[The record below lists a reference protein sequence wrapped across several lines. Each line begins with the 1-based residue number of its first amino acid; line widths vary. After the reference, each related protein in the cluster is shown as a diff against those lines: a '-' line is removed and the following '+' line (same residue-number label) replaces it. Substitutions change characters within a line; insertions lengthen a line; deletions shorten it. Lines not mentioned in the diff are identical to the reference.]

1 MVLTAEE
8 RTGLSGAQIGE
19 ELRRR
24 RIAAI
29 EALKAATQYDG
40 GTAEATV
47 DCAPRTPRQ
56 RTRMSW
62 LEAIIL
68 GLVEGITEFLPVSST
83 GHLIL
88 TQALLGL
95 KGAAVQRHI
104 IIIQGAAI
112 LAMCWEFR
120 QKLLHTAFTLHSD
133 AVSRRFL
140 FNLVIASIPLAV
152 LGLTFE
158 DQIKAVLFNPVTVA
172 IALVVGGVIILWAER
187 RKHEERVQT
196 VDELTTM
203 DAVKLGLFQ
212 ALALIPGTSRSGAT
226 IIGGL
231 LSGLSRRTAAEFSFF
246 LAIPALLAATA
257 YDIWKARAEFAERRC
272 RAAHRQLRRVIHQRT
287 AGHQAAAEIRQQT
300 FVRRVRVVPHR
311 VRRRHPGHRVYRRR
325 AW

>member
-1 MVLTAEE
+1 
-8 RTGLSGAQIGE
+8 
-19 ELRRR
+19 
-24 RIAAI
+24 
-29 EALKAATQYDG
+29 
-40 GTAEATV
+40 
-47 DCAPRTPRQ
+47 
-56 RTRMSW
+56 MSW

-95 KGAAVQRHI
+95 KGAAVERHI

-112 LAMCWEFR
+112 LAVCWEFR
-120 QKLLHTAFTLHSD
+120 QKLLHTAFSLHND
-133 AVSRRFL
+133 AVSRRF
-140 FNLVIASIPLAV
+140 FINLVIASVPLAV

-158 DQIKAVLFNPVTVA
+158 EQIKAALFNPVAVA

-187 RKHEERVQT
+187 RKHVERVHT
-196 VDELTTM
+196 VDELTAM

-231 LSGLSRRTAAEFSFF
+231 LSGLTRRTAAEFSFF

-257 YDIWKARAEFAERRC
+257 YDIYKARAEFTAVEVEPLIVSC
-272 RAAHRQLRRVIHQRT
+272 VASFISAFLATKLLLR
-287 AGHQAAAEIRQQT
+287 
-300 FVRRVRVVPHR
+300 FVSKHSFGVFAWYRIVFGIVVLATWQFGWVH
-311 VRRRHPGHRVYRRR
+311 
-325 AW
+325 W

>member
-1 MVLTAEE
+1 
-8 RTGLSGAQIGE
+8 
-19 ELRRR
+19 
-24 RIAAI
+24 
-29 EALKAATQYDG
+29 
-40 GTAEATV
+40 
-47 DCAPRTPRQ
+47 
-56 RTRMSW
+56 MSW

-68 GLVEGITEFLPVSST
+68 GLVEGITEFLPISST

-88 TQALLGL
+88 TQSLLGL
-95 KGAAVQRHI
+95 EGAAVDRHI

-112 LAMCWEFR
+112 LAVCWEFR
-120 QKLLHTAFTLHSD
+120 RKLLHTAFSLHND
-133 AVSRRFL
+133 AVSRRF
-140 FNLVIASIPLAV
+140 FVNLVIASVPLAV

-158 DQIKAVLFNPVTVA
+158 DQIKSLLFNPVTVA

-187 RKHEERVQT
+187 RQHEERVQN

-257 YDIWKARAEFAERRC
+257 YDIWKARALFTTAEVEPLIVSCVASFVSALLVTKLLLRFVSKHSFAAFAWYRI
-272 RAAHRQLRRVIHQRT
+272 AFGAVILIT
-287 AGHQAAAEIRQQT
+287 AYSGV
-300 FVRRVRVVPHR
+300 VR
-311 VRRRHPGHRVYRRR
+311 
-325 AW
+325 W

>member
-1 MVLTAEE
+1 
-8 RTGLSGAQIGE
+8 
-19 ELRRR
+19 
-24 RIAAI
+24 
-29 EALKAATQYDG
+29 
-40 GTAEATV
+40 
-47 DCAPRTPRQ
+47 
-56 RTRMSW
+56 MSW

-88 TQALLGL
+88 TQSLLDL
-95 KGAAVQRHI
+95 KGAAVERHI

-112 LAMCWEFR
+112 LAVCWEFR
-120 QKLLHTAFTLHSD
+120 QKLFHTAFSLHRD
-133 AVSRRFL
+133 ALSRRFL
-140 FNLVIASIPLAV
+140 LNLVIASVPLGV
-152 LGLTFE
+152 LALKFE
-158 DQIKAVLFNPVTVA
+158 DQIKAVLFNPVSVA

-203 DAVKLGLFQ
+203 DAIKLGLFQ

-257 YDIWKARAEFAERRC
+257 YDIYKARNDFTAADVEPLIVSCVASFVSALLVTKLLLRFVSRHSFAAFAWYRIVFG
-272 RAAHRQLRRVIHQRT
+272 LVILIT
-287 AGHQAAAEIRQQT
+287 AYMGV
-300 FVRRVRVVPHR
+300 VR
-311 VRRRHPGHRVYRRR
+311 
-325 AW
+325 W